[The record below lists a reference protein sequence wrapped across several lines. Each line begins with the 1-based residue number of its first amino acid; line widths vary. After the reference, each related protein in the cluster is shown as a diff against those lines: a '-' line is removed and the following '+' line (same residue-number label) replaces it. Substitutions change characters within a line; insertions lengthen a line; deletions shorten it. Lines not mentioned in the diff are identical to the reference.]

1 MQQCSS
7 RGAALTQPR
16 RFILCLVL
24 IRQLVAFAADGL
36 EPLARHNSR
45 HLREALVI
53 VLHHERWRTAELC
66 TSRRCMDASLAV
78 LWDLSHHS
86 LAKSGERRV
95 TCRASSARHRLDLPA
110 EMERGASLI
119 FALLV
124 AHVHALAVAAP
135 RPVQAY
141 AVTPIRHR
149 LSGDVAM
156 VLPAWA
162 IATLSGTSASIVSTL
177 VAGRRGRK
185 RALEEANTLFLDNG
199 KLQTEVSRLT
209 RQVSLSKMEVDRVG
223 AKLSSGTSLS
233 NQLKGAV
240 EREQEALKQQ
250 ASRHAHAMQEQKA
263 AHTAQQKVLMEQL
276 EAMAAD
282 NHNLTSSQAVVV
294 EGVLEHAQELRRREM
309 DIKTKETKEL
319 RQANKHLAEEV
330 ARERLAKERLEVESE
345 ELNRHLADLHRQF
358 DEAHVAN
365 HEVAEAGGLEA
376 SRSSDWRMVRV
387 KLPPNVKP
395 GALCAATLPGE
406 WQVQVEAPANA
417 YPGMVVEMDAAI
429 MMEMAAAEKEE
440 EVLQV
445 EVEHYYI
452 ENEEGD
458 AQPDDDEMMRRMEL
472 VMPLPT
478 KNKETA
484 LVSGAAS
491 AEVFGI

>member
-162 IATLSGTSASIVSTL
+162 IVTLSGTSASIVSTL

-263 AHTAQQKVLMEQL
+263 AHSAQQKVLMEQL

-395 GALCAATLPGE
+395 PAPG
-406 WQVQVEAPANA
+406 
-417 YPGMVVEMDAAI
+417 
-429 MMEMAAAEKEE
+429 
-440 EVLQV
+440 
-445 EVEHYYI
+445 
-452 ENEEGD
+452 
-458 AQPDDDEMMRRMEL
+458 
-472 VMPLPT
+472 
-478 KNKETA
+478 
-484 LVSGAAS
+484 
-491 AEVFGI
+491 